1 MSANFY
7 LNDPIIQN
15 SKAIKVH
22 QAEVNGTLNLSAIS
36 GTTGLITGAGV
47 NCDFNGEVDANALT
61 VRTAITHA
69 NIPSANIVQ
78 LTSSS
83 TEIDASAVANP
94 YNFNVETFNATLTT
108 GTNTRFFLAM
118 PAGILNSYG
127 FASISVYYY
136 SGVVGTAGIPTLSI
150 ITQEND
156 KVLIL
161 LENKD
166 PANALNGEIHFRFK
180 YEKGAVAT

>member
-22 QAEVNGTLNLSAIS
+22 SAEVNGNLKLSAQS
-36 GTTGLITGAGV
+36 GTTGLSTNNGV

-78 LTSSS
+78 LTSPS
-83 TEIDASAVANP
+83 TEINATSVANP
-94 YNFNVETFNATLTT
+94 YNFNVSTFTATLAS

-136 SGVVGTAGIPTLSI
+136 SNVVGTGGIPVLSI

-161 LENKD
+161 LKNEG
-166 PANALNGEIHFRFK
+166 ANALNGNLHFRFK
-180 YEKGAVAT
+180 YEKGIVAT

>member
-1 MSANFY
+1 MSARFFQQDTPAEN
-7 LNDPIIQN
+7 Q
-15 SKAIKVH
+15 SIKVNDATIRGH
-22 QAEVNGTLNLSAIS
+22 STIAEYLTVGGYL
-36 GTTGLITGAGV
+36 TTGGALKVGSYIQH
-47 NCDFNGEVDANALT
+47 D
-61 VRTAITHA
+61 
-69 NIPSANIVQ
+69 NIPAANIVQ
-78 LTSSS
+78 GTSSS
-83 TEIDASAVANP
+83 TEIDATGVANP
-94 YNFNVETFNATLTT
+94 YNFNVSTFNATLTA

-136 SGVVGTAGIPTLSI
+136 SGVVGTAGIPVLSI

-166 PANALNGEIHFRFK
+166 AANALNGELHFRFK
-180 YEKGAVAT
+180 YELGLVA